1 MCLHVSLQNII
12 ETVTEIQKDAQ
23 YKEFKNILDDMLRS
37 NNSFNRILE
46 NTKLILKNSTIISEE
61 ERSQSSIRGNCYNNL
76 ICDVCH
82 KNFVKSKREIIS
94 CFGCGHQCHEKCA
107 HCHNNVEECVICRR
121 NAIGDEFDFDNSIS
135 KKNSKKI
142 EENEKDKKL
151 FMLEMRKEK
160 IKKLKDFDDKYTKK
174 VLDVF

>member
-61 ERSQSSIRGNCYNNL
+61 ERSQSSI
-76 ICDVCH
+76 
-82 KNFVKSKREIIS
+82 
-94 CFGCGHQCHEKCA
+94 
-107 HCHNNVEECVICRR
+107 
-121 NAIGDEFDFDNSIS
+121 
-135 KKNSKKI
+135 
-142 EENEKDKKL
+142 
-151 FMLEMRKEK
+151 
-160 IKKLKDFDDKYTKK
+160 
-174 VLDVF
+174 